1 MIALDRLLLLL
12 LLLVVYAQQLDI
24 EYSAQ
29 LAVMPS

>member
-1 MIALDRLLLLL
+1 MIALDRLLLL